1 MVFSTVLH
9 FPLSFKFWSFGNT
22 SLFLRDWN
30 SLAVLMMEWKTEV
43 GRASGLISTFK
54 VSRAYIFQH
63 YLFRL
68 STANEDWKFKIP
80 LYTME
85 NQNKQNSEKNCLNPV
100 FLIFPQQ
107 YESSSWLLSV
117 IEYHGLLLPR
127 WNSYLVVCCS
137 FSGGGGVVDFSFF
150 WLLLVLL
157 NFLSLYSHT
166 HSSKGHTTFFLSQ
179 FLTLMML
186 FILILFFCEII
197 SDYE

>member
-1 MVFSTVLH
+1 
-9 FPLSFKFWSFGNT
+9 
-22 SLFLRDWN
+22 
-30 SLAVLMMEWKTEV
+30 MEWKTEV

-107 YESSSWLLSV
+107 YESSS
-117 IEYHGLLLPR
+117 
-127 WNSYLVVCCS
+127 
-137 FSGGGGVVDFSFF
+137 
-150 WLLLVLL
+150 
-157 NFLSLYSHT
+157 
-166 HSSKGHTTFFLSQ
+166 
-179 FLTLMML
+179 
-186 FILILFFCEII
+186 
-197 SDYE
+197 